1 MSLERVLGLDIGDV
15 RIGVAVSDP
24 LGSMALPRD
33 MVKRAD
39 LEADIEA
46 IRAIADETGARRVV
60 VGLPLNQ
67 HGEPGPQAERVLE
80 FAKALEEGLGL
91 PVTTQ
96 DERFSTAAAERALI
110 GADMRRKKRKQNVD
124 KLAAHHILQTYLD
137 RAARDISQS

>member
-1 MSLERVLGLDIGDV
+1 MSFERVLGLDIGDV

-33 MVKRAD
+33 TVQRTE

-46 IRAIADETGARRVV
+46 IRAIAEETGARRVV

-67 HGEPGPQAERVLE
+67 HGKPGPQAERVLE

-91 PVTTQ
+91 PIETQ
-96 DERFSTAAAERALI
+96 DERYSTAAAERTLI
-110 GADMRRKKRKQNVD
+110 SADMSRKKRKQNVD

-137 RAARDISQS
+137 RAARGISQS

>member
-1 MSLERVLGLDIGDV
+1 MTLERVLGLDIGDV

-33 MVKRAD
+33 TVQRTD
-39 LEADIEA
+39 LKADIKA
-46 IRAIADETGARRVV
+46 IGAIAEETGARRVV

-67 HGEPGPQAERVLE
+67 HGKPGPQAERVLE
-80 FAKALEEGLGL
+80 FATALEEGLGL

-96 DERFSTAAAERALI
+96 DERFSTAAAERTLI

-124 KLAAHHILQTYLD
+124 KLAAHHILQSYLD
-137 RAARDISQS
+137 RTARGATQS